1 MANSND
7 DNRAD
12 SKPPKPRPEW
22 GKVNVINQTKVRE
35 QAKLGEY
42 PKRRSDDEY

>member
-7 DNRAD
+7 DQNAA

-22 GKVNVINQTKVRE
+22 GKTGFQVITKPRE

>member
-1 MANSND
+1 MANSKD

-12 SKPPKPRPEW
+12 SKPAKPRPEW
-22 GKVNVINQTKVRE
+22 GKTGFNEVRKPRE
-35 QAKLGEY
+35 QEKLGTY

>member
-1 MANSND
+1 MAKSND

-12 SKPPKPRPEW
+12 SKPQSPRQEW
-22 GKVNVINQTKVRE
+22 GKTGFQDIRKPRE
-35 QAKLGEY
+35 QSKLGEY

>member
-1 MANSND
+1 MAQSND
-7 DNRAD
+7 DQNAAT
-12 SKPPKPRPEW
+12 KPAKPRPEW

-35 QAKLGEY
+35 QAKLGIY

>member
-1 MANSND
+1 MAKSND
-7 DNRAD
+7 DQNAA
-12 SKPPKPRPEW
+12 SKPQTPRPEW